1 MKLTKLNEA
10 LLDYNDTKYLNEY
23 RIKKLEELWVNSDK
37 DKVSE
42 RLANAVKLANDAAKK
57 AYDIYY
63 EEIAKPREDAKAKAE
78 QERLEK
84 SALKIQ
90 LTPEQADL
98 IDAAL
103 GQLSDGYWENS
114 RAAEKYWKN
123 IHLNNN
129 TLIIDLDKLKHADW
143 TDRWDNEFNTIW
155 KNPDQVKKWFARKAQ
170 IVQNSDIRYNLNTEP
185 RKMTAEDW
193 DKHAQYLDGSVNKTY
208 RQVQDAID
216 SLR

>member
-10 LLDYNDTKYLNEY
+10 LLDYDDTEYLAEY
-23 RIKKLEELWVNSDK
+23 RINKLNNLWASD

-42 RLANAVKLANDAAKK
+42 RLANAVKLANKAAKE

-63 EEIAKPREDAKAKAE
+63 EEIAKPRADAKAKAE

-90 LTPEQADL
+90 LTSEQADL
-98 IDAAL
+98 IDAVL

-129 TLIIDLDKLKHADW
+129 TLIVDLDKLKHADW
-143 TDRWDNEFNTIW
+143 TDRWDTEFATVW
-155 KNPDQVKKWFARKAQ
+155 KNPDQVKKWFAKKGQ
-170 IVQNSDIRYNLNTEP
+170 IVQNADIRYSLNIEP
-185 RKMTAEDW
+185 RKMTTEDW
-193 DKHAQYLDGSVNKTY
+193 DKDAQYLDGSVNKTY

>member
-10 LLDYNDTKYLNEY
+10 LLDYNDTKYLDEY
-23 RIKKLEELWVNSDK
+23 RIKKLEDLWVNSDK

-42 RLANAVKLANDAAKK
+42 RLANAIKLANDAAKK

-98 IDAAL
+98 VDAVL

-129 TLIIDLDKLKHADW
+129 TLIIDLDKLRYAGW
-143 TDRWDNEFNTIW
+143 TDKWDDEFKTIW
-155 KNPDQVKKWFARKAQ
+155 RSSTEVKKWFAKKAQ
-170 IVQNSDIRYNLNTEP
+170 IIQNLDIRDTLNIEP

-193 DKHAQYLDGSVNKTY
+193 DKPAQYLDGSINKTY